1 MTNEQKRRLQEAI
14 DKYNKTTV
22 NRLSWWEVENMI
34 GDVNNRMKVE
44 TTIKA
49 IENMIRQ
56 Y

>member
-14 DKYNKTTV
+14 DKYNKTTQ

-34 GDVNNRMKVE
+34 GDLNNRMRIE

-49 IENMIRQ
+49 IENMIKK
-56 Y
+56 